1 MLPLGAKLNIG
12 YFNFTFIVNGL
23 LSNKS
28 KIKQDNTQRNSKKD
42 KPSQEKDPIRILEI
56 NLLVRNGSFLHILV
70 PCPYKNSSQSFC
82 FNIAHNYFYFS
93 IRISS
98 YTTKQQIKGCKLD
111 NQRNDID
118 TVIEQ
123 ILFLFVKLG
132 EILLVFVP
140 L

>member
-1 MLPLGAKLNIG
+1 M
-12 YFNFTFIVNGL
+12 
-23 LSNKS
+23 
-28 KIKQDNTQRNSKKD
+28 KQGNTQHNSKKD
-42 KPSQEKDPIRILEI
+42 KTCQEKDPIRIMKV
-56 NLLVRNGSFLHILV
+56 NLLVRNGGFLHILV
-70 PCPYKNSSQSFC
+70 PCPYKNFSQSFRC
-82 FNIAHNYFYFS
+82 NIAHNYFYFS